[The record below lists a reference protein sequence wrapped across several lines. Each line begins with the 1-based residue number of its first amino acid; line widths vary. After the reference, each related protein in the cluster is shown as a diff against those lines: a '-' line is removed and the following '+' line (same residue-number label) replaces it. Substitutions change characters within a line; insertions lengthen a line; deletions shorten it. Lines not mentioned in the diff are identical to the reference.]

1 MLHNPRNL
9 LWLLPLLLL
18 LTSPLWKPEF
28 TNFLRPRGGHA
39 APEVNLDDS
48 EQLQRFVM
56 DTVAITMSSAGKLEW
71 EITAEQAFTGEN
83 DKDIGMV
90 GVDATYTG
98 ADQEKTRITSAK
110 GRYEISERHL
120 TLMED
125 VVIDKPLSRQ
135 KLLTD
140 LLHYYNNRKV
150 VVCPSKVELQGP
162 DFRIRAG
169 SLEYDLASRGYDFG
183 DRVRVELGL

>member
-28 TNFLRPRGGHA
+28 ASFLRPRGGYA
-39 APEVNLDDS
+39 APDLGLDDLDQ
-48 EQLQRFVM
+48 EQRFIM
-56 DTVAITMSSAGKLEW
+56 DAIAITMSSAGKVEW
-71 EITAEQAFTGEN
+71 VITAKQAYTGES
-83 DKDIGMV
+83 DKDIGML

-98 ADQEKTRITSAK
+98 TDQENTRITSNK
-110 GRYEISERHL
+110 GVYDISERHL

-150 VVCPSKVELQGP
+150 VVCPGDVELRGP
-162 DFRIRAG
+162 DFKIRAG
-169 SLEYDLASRGYDFG
+169 SLEYDLASRDYNFG
-183 DRVRVELGL
+183 DRVRVELGI